1 MILHNKGE
9 VLKMMK
15 LNKTQVKIFVLCWAA
30 YASIYFGRVNLSVAI
45 PRIQDSFGWSKG
57 SIGLIGTLF
66 YWVYGFGQ
74 LINGQIGDKVSARK
88 IIFLGLMTTAVCNIL
103 FGFSYVYLIMVI
115 LWVVNAYAQS
125 LLWGPI
131 VKSITNWYE
140 YDKRC
145 SVSIGIS
152 TSMVAGYLL
161 AWGGSGLL
169 ISRYEWNYVFLI
181 PGVVIL
187 IYSIIWFAFFRDK
200 PMKEEIYVL
209 DDIKET
215 SKPEEHDKYTLFQVV
230 KKSKLIF
237 IVIACCVQGIIKDS
251 IALWAPSLFM
261 ETQSLDISET
271 IQYIIFIPCM
281 NLLGMMVASRL
292 NKKLQYKEKR
302 TVVWLFIAG
311 IITVLGY
318 LKVGSY
324 STITALIFL
333 GLLSAV
339 MYGANTLLLGVIPL
353 HFAKYNRASSVA
365 GFLDFCSYFAA
376 GFSAFITGVFV
387 DCFGWNGV
395 MVIWIICLAMGTIA
409 LLMSLKYD
417 KIAVKMKEV

>member
-1 MILHNKGE
+1 MI
-9 VLKMMK
+9 K
-15 LNKTQVKIFVLCWAA
+15 LNKTQVKIFILCWAA

-45 PRIQDSFGWSKG
+45 PQIQNTFGWSKG

-88 IIFLGLMTTAVCNIL
+88 IIFMGLITTAVCNIF
-103 FGFSYVYLIMVI
+103 FGFSYVYLIMII

-140 YDKRC
+140 YDKRS

-161 AWGGSGLL
+161 AWGGSGLI
-169 ISRYEWNYVFLI
+169 ISRYSWNYVFLI
-181 PGVVIL
+181 PGVVIF
-187 IYSIIWFAFFRDK
+187 IYSIIWFIFFIDK
-200 PMKEEIYVL
+200 PKVQESCVL
-209 DDIKET
+209 NDTRESSISENQ
-215 SKPEEHDKYTLFQVV
+215 DKYTLLQVV
-230 KKSKLIF
+230 KRSKLIY

-261 ETQSLDISET
+261 ETQSLDINKT

-281 NLLGMMVASRL
+281 NLLGMMLASYL
-292 NKKLQYKEKR
+292 NKKMQYKEKR
-302 TVVWLFIAG
+302 TIVWLFIAG

-318 LKVGSY
+318 FMFGSY
-324 STITALIFL
+324 STVTALLFL

-353 HFAKYNRASSVA
+353 HFSKYNRASSVA

-376 GFSAFITGVFV
+376 GFSTFVTGVLV
-387 DCFGWNGV
+387 DSFGWNGV
-395 MVIWIICLAMGTIA
+395 MVFWIVCLIIGTIA

-417 KIAVKMKEV
+417 KIAVKMKEVMNNTY